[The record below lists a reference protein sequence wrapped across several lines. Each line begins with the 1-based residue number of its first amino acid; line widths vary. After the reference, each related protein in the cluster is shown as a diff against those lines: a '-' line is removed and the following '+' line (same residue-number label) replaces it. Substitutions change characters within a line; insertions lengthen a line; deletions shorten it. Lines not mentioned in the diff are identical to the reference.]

1 MSDTKKRICWS
12 CLCLFMIGVILTW
25 GLTSCKTSGKF
36 DELKD
41 IPVTIFATDDRSD
54 SITRLDIGYHF
65 NHQRGFNNI
74 NLEVPRDIR
83 VIQLDSRY
91 RDVDYYWWLK
101 FNNWFKKLQFENG
114 IMPIDQHQNHDCDN
128 FALLYKSLMSIA
140 SYKGGHKDEP
150 ACAVLVVRQVEE
162 FGGIPGT
169 GGLHMVN
176 LVFTRQGWYVFEPQ
190 TNSKVLIEDYPNE
203 KHVQYLIF

>member
-1 MSDTKKRICWS
+1 MSSRNKRICWS
-12 CLCLFMIGVILTW
+12 CLCLFVLGVSIVW
-25 GLTSCKTSGKF
+25 ILTSCRTGGKF

-41 IPVTIFATDDRSD
+41 IPVTVFATDDRKD
-54 SITRLDIGYHF
+54 SITRADIGYHF
-65 NHQRGFNNI
+65 NHQRGYNYI
-74 NLEVPRDIR
+74 ELEVPRDIR

-91 RDVDYYWWLK
+91 REVDYWWVLK
-101 FNNWFKKLQFENG
+101 FNNWFKKLQHENG
-114 IMPIDQHQNHDCDN
+114 ILPIDQDQNHDCDN
-128 FALLYKSLMSIA
+128 FAMLYKSLMSIA

-176 LVFTRQGWYVFEPQ
+176 LVFTNQGWFIIEPQ
-190 TNSKVLIEDYPNE
+190 TNKRVLLENYPNE
-203 KHVQYLIF
+203 KYVQYLIF